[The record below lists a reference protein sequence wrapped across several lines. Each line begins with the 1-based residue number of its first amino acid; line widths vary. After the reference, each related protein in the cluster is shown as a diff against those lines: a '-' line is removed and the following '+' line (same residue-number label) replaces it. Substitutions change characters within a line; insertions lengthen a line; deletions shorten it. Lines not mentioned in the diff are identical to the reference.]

1 MIEIIKLADGRKEL
15 RQWDTGRAVNVDT
28 KYNQIHFANVTY
40 GKSIDAEV
48 VDGVAKIPD
57 ELLRFDGKLYA
68 YGYIG
73 TYDDGYTDYERVFD
87 IVKRPKPNGYVF
99 TPEEQ
104 KTLAGIEKKIGDLN
118 QLETTNK
125 TDIVSALNEVKRN
138 SGSGG
143 SSADDGATFYPHVDN
158 DGNLSWTNDKGLP
171 NPDPVNIK
179 GTKGD
184 DYTLTDADKADI
196 ANIATEGISAAIDE
210 IIALQEQFIGGAV

>member
-104 KTLAGIEKKIGDLN
+104 KTLAGIEKKIGDLD

-138 SGSGG
+138 SGNGG
-143 SSADDGATFYPHVDN
+143 SSAEDGATFYPHVDN

-179 GTKGD
+179 GKDGYTPVRGT
-184 DYTLTDADKADI
+184 DYWTEADKAEIKSYVED
-196 ANIATEGISAAIDE
+196 AI
-210 IIALQEQFIGGAV
+210 LGGAW